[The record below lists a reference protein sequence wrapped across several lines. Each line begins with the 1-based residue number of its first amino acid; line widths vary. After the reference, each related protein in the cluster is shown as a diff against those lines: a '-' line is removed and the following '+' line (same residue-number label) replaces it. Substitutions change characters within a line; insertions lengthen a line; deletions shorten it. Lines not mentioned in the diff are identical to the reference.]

1 MAQAA
6 ERGTDVSNRLS
17 MASWLAEDDGIPY
30 AVQHLYNLEEY
41 EQQAREIED
50 MRKKVRNG
58 E

>member
-1 MAQAA
+1 M
-6 ERGTDVSNRLS
+6 NRLS

-50 MRKKVRNG
+50 MRKKVLERLK
-58 E
+58 